1 MATKKYC
8 VIAYGDYERR
18 LKRKE
23 VTIYASDEEEA
34 WVTAWKTFPEYKEIG
49 VYEDK
54 GDGIYG

>member
-1 MATKKYC
+1 MKKYR
-8 VIAYGDYERR
+8 VIAYGDYELR

-23 VTIYASDEEEA
+23 VTITAKDEEEA
-34 WVTAWKTFPEYKEIG
+34 WVQAWKTFPEYKEIG